1 MQRRHALGLGASM
14 ILAAP
19 ALARAQGGV
28 PGAAGYPDRP
38 IRFVVPFPAG
48 GGTDTWAHI
57 AAEPMQAELGQPIVI
72 DNRGGAGGMVGTEYA
87 AKVPPDGYQLLFT
100 ITTHIQSPVVMNR
113 FPYDPVAD
121 FAPIGR
127 LGTTAVNF
135 VVGPK
140 VPASVTTLAEFV
152 AWSRGREISLANYA
166 PGSTGHAFGLIL
178 AREAGLNATQV
189 AYRGEAPMLQDIL
202 AGTVEGG
209 FHSMAAAG
217 EMVRA
222 RRVRPLA
229 ASGAQRSPSLPEVPT
244 LVELGYSRRFV
255 FDGFSGLMA
264 PARTPRPI
272 LERLAAS
279 FRQAAEAPATLER
292 LQRIDTVPAFLG
304 PEDFGSFVATK
315 LREWTE
321 IAQELNLRVES

>member
-1 MQRRHALGLGASM
+1 MLRRHALGLGASA
-14 ILAAP
+14 ILATP
-19 ALARAQGGV
+19 TLVRAQGA
-28 PGAAGYPDRP
+28 AAGYPDRP
-38 IRFVVPFPAG
+38 IRFIVPFPAG
-48 GGTDTWAHI
+48 GGTDTWARI
-57 AAEPMQAELGQPIVI
+57 AAEPMQAELGQPIII

-152 AWSRGREISLANYA
+152 AWAQGDGGREVSIANYA
-166 PGSTGHAFGLIL
+166 PGSTGHAFGLTL
-178 AREAGLNATQV
+178 AREARLNATQV
-189 AYRGEAPMLQDIL
+189 SYRGEAPMLQDIL
-202 AGTVEGG
+202 AGTVDGG

-229 ASGAQRSPSLPEVPT
+229 ASGARRSPSLPDVPT
-244 LVELGYSRRFV
+244 LVELGYSNRFI

-272 LERLAAS
+272 VERLVAA
-279 FRQAAEAPATLER
+279 FRKAAEAPVTHER
-292 LQRIDTVPAFLG
+292 LLRIDTVPSYLG
-304 PEDFGSFVATK
+304 PDEFGSFVAAK

>member
-1 MQRRHALGLGASM
+1 MLRRHALGLGAST
-14 ILAAP
+14 ILATP
-19 ALARAQGGV
+19 RLAQAQG
-28 PGAAGYPDRP
+28 AAYPDRP
-38 IRFVVPFPAG
+38 VRFIVPFPAG
-48 GGTDTWAHI
+48 GGTDTWARM
-57 AAEPMQAELGQPIVI
+57 AAEPMQTDLGQPIII

-152 AWSRGREISLANYA
+152 AWAQGREVSIANYA
-166 PGSTGHAFGLIL
+166 PGSTGHAFGLML
-178 AREAGLNATQV
+178 AREARLNATQV

-202 AGTVEGG
+202 AGTVDGG

-229 ASGAQRSPSLPEVPT
+229 ASGAQRSPSLPDVPT
-244 LVELGYSRRFV
+244 LVELGYSRRFI

-264 PARTPRPI
+264 PVRTPRPI
-272 LERLAAS
+272 LDRLAVS
-279 FRQAAEAPATLER
+279 FRKAAEAPETLER
-292 LQRIDTVPAFLG
+292 LRRIDTLPAYLG
-304 PEDFGSFVATK
+304 PEEFGSFVAAK
-315 LREWTE
+315 LQEWKE
-321 IAQELNLRVES
+321 IAEDLNLRVES